1 MAACEVQ
8 AVRLT
13 GAGQF
18 TAMAAGC
25 ATLKVELHEAVPQ
38 SPVAMKLNVS
48 AAPVQ
53 CALAGKAGMLAM
65 LLDALQSPEK
75 VNPAFHAL

>member
-25 ATLKVELHEAVPQ
+25 ATLNVELQEAVPQ
-38 SPVAMKLNVS
+38 SPVAMKLKVS

-53 CALAGKAGMLAM
+53 
-65 LLDALQSPEK
+65 
-75 VNPAFHAL
+75 